1 MQRFTATRL
10 DDERG
15 SVVVEMGLVVLPMI
29 SLIMIL
35 VLCGIALNIQMSL
48 TNAAREGVRVL
59 ALQGGAAN
67 PTWQTAATQAAGLSS
82 VTVSG
87 GRTSD
92 DGTCTLPADAGTGV
106 DVYVTVSRPF
116 SWTLPE
122 YLGGGEL
129 GFGASNPLRGRAVM
143 RCGG

>member
-1 MQRFTATRL
+1 MQIFSATRL
-10 DDERG
+10 NDERG
-15 SVVVEMGLVVLPMI
+15 SVVVEMGLVTLPMV

-48 TNAAREGVRVL
+48 TNAAREGVRIF
-59 ALQGGAAN
+59 ALQGGTAT
-67 PTWQTAATQAAGLSS
+67 PTWQSVATQAAGLSG
-82 VTVSG
+82 VTVTG
-87 GRTSD
+87 GRTTGP
-92 DGTCTLPADAGTGV
+92 GTCTLPDHAGTGV
-106 DVYVTVSRPF
+106 DVFVSVSRPF
-116 SWTLPE
+116 NWTLPA